1 MHHVLNREV
10 PADGLYTI
18 HTLSPAVT
26 LHHIHTTRFK
36 TARLSVLTTRPAD
49 RRESPLATLLFGVMR
64 RGSARYPRL
73 SALNRALD
81 ELYGTTL
88 TIHNYLHG
96 DNHVLA
102 FTAEMPED
110 VYLPAVEADG
120 DDRCLLADVLSLLA
134 DLFLRPLTEEDGT
147 LRRSVVEAEKAAL
160 CDSLRALTNDPRTW
174 ASNRLCELMCPNEP
188 YGLSIGGTVE
198 TVAAL
203 TAEDLTAHRTQF
215 LDTARFE
222 VFYVGRTPAAT
233 IAEAWMTHF
242 GPMSHA
248 PAPRPLSLPHPP
260 PSAPRA
266 VEETLPVSQG
276 KLVVGWSCGET
287 AATLRDDPRALAAL
301 YVTNEL
307 FGVMQASLLFRH
319 VREELGLCYYCESAL
334 DMTKG
339 VLTVSAGIRPDRREA
354 AEMAIRSRLAALQAG
369 DIGPHDVMLARM
381 SLENGYRQMP
391 DSRGAM
397 EYDRLRRLLSGSPL
411 TAEEELAAIRAVTP
425 ADVAAAARRFVPDTT
440 FYLRGTATDDEALR
454 DEDILEE
461 DLP

>member
-1 MHHVLNREV
+1 MHNTPRDESLMDIR
-10 PADGLYTI
+10 YTA
-18 HTLSPAVT
+18 HPLSAAVT

-64 RGSARYPRL
+64 RGSERYPRL

-110 VYLPAVEADG
+110 VYLPAMESDEG
-120 DDRCLLADVLSLLA
+120 RRCLPADLLA
-134 DLFLRPLTEEDGT
+134 LLSDLFFHPLTEEDGT
-147 LRRSVVEAEKAAL
+147 LCRSVVEAEKAAL
-160 CDSLRALTNDPRTW
+160 CDSLRALVNDPRTW
-174 ASNRLCELMCPNEP
+174 ASNRLCELMCPDEP

-198 TVAAL
+198 TVTAL
-203 TAEDLTAHRTQF
+203 TAEDLTVHRVNF
-215 LDTARFE
+215 LATTRFE
-222 VFYVGRTPAAT
+222 VFYVGRTPAAD

-242 GPMSHA
+242 GAMSPSPVA
-248 PAPRPLSLPHPP
+248 RPLSLPHPP
-260 PSAPRA
+260 AVAHRA
-266 VEETLPVSQG
+266 VEETLPISQG
-276 KLVVGWSCGET
+276 KLVMGWACGET
-287 AATLRDDPRALAAL
+287 TATLQDDPRALAAL
-301 YVTNEL
+301 YVANEL

-339 VLTVSAGIRPDRREA
+339 VLTVSAGIRSDRREA
-354 AEMAIRSRLAALQAG
+354 AEAAIRSRLAALQAG
-369 DIGPHDVMLARM
+369 EIDPHDVELARL

-425 ADVAAAARRFVPDTT
+425 ADVAAAARRFRPDTT
-440 FYLRGTATDDEALR
+440 FFLRGTASDDEALWE
-454 DEDILEE
+454 EDHLEE
-461 DLP
+461 ELL